1 VAVGHIEGEAVD
13 QFRRAVGLGGAAVTG
28 GADAVETDGIVDF
41 AEQVGGEEDGTVHDR
56 DDGDFL
62 VAVDALELA
71 TERFY
76 AAADLRLGHKN
87 ALEIRVN
94 GGLFFRGH
102 GDRS

>member
-1 VAVGHIEGEAVD
+1 MG
-13 QFRRAVGLGGAAVTG
+13 FGGAAVTR
-28 GADAVETDGIVDF
+28 GADAIEADGIIDF

-56 DDGDFL
+56 DDGDFF

-71 TERFY
+71 TEGFY

-94 GGLFFRGH
+94 GGLF
-102 GDRS
+102 SQA